1 MDKGGYMKKEP
12 EEMKK
17 INLKHSPGI
26 ENLKAIL
33 EASKTS
39 KEGEHKM
46 QDFIEKNK
54 NDRCNILSRL
64 SPQHKLLTF
73 FSQWHNNQ
81 ACQKYSEN
89 FLLVPVRVSSLLG
102 GVCL

>member
-46 QDFIEKNK
+46 QDFIEKNTDLIPPRGGIFRSAFRATVPK
-54 NDRCNILSRL
+54 N
-64 SPQHKLLTF
+64 LLD
-73 FSQWHNNQ
+73 
-81 ACQKYSEN
+81 
-89 FLLVPVRVSSLLG
+89 
-102 GVCL
+102 